1 MYMSTW
7 FADKKNVVLALMG
20 IAVLSLLLMVFSP
33 FVVLGVALAIAVVG
47 LVFVRPESGVV
58 MLMAYTPFEPFL
70 LKFVPDDVYVYT
82 RYASEMVIYVLIASL
97 AWRYLA
103 RRMKVPLTPIDLPF
117 VMLLLVAVTSIVINA
132 VPALSAVLGVRQIIR
147 FILLFFAVVYLMPK
161 EKFIKSM
168 TVMMGVIV
176 VLQAGLGLVQAAS
189 GGAIDDFLLPS
200 EGKFL
205 EGIQLTAGTQQFWSQ
220 GTRIFATMGRY
231 DQLGQFLCLFLLL
244 GAGLL
249 YFAGRQRDVR
259 TLWIVMVMGLPALLL
274 TLSRASW
281 FGFVLGLLIIAAYFM
296 RDRRFRVGA
305 VVAIVLAAGYVAYSG
320 LVVRYL
326 IESPEQT
333 IVERFFESFSL
344 ARFQGEYYG
353 LGRVYW
359 MVQTPFVVATSPF
372 FGVGPSMYGG
382 GAAAAL
388 HNTKVY
394 DALGL
399 PFGVY
404 GTDGYIDNNWFSL
417 WGELGTIG
425 VLVYLWMFVVLLL
438 MSVRVFRKAHEPYVK
453 GLALGFVGVIFAVSF
468 QAFLATAFEIRTL
481 AVYFWIYAAFVY
493 VLGVRQGVFGER
505 VTSN

>member
-1 MYMSTW
+1 
-7 FADKKNVVLALMG
+7 
-20 IAVLSLLLMVFSP
+20 
-33 FVVLGVALAIAVVG
+33 
-47 LVFVRPESGVV
+47 
-58 MLMAYTPFEPFL
+58 
-70 LKFVPDDVYVYT
+70 
-82 RYASEMVIYVLIASL
+82 
-97 AWRYLA
+97 
-103 RRMKVPLTPIDLPF
+103 
-117 VMLLLVAVTSIVINA
+117 
-132 VPALSAVLGVRQIIR
+132 
-147 FILLFFAVVYLMPK
+147 
-161 EKFIKSM
+161 M

-296 RDRRFRVGA
+296 QDRRVRIGA
-305 VVAIVLAAGYVAYSG
+305 VVAIVLAVGYVAYSG

-493 VLGVRQGVFGER
+493 VLGVRQGVFGEK
-505 VTSN
+505 VTGN